1 MIYTLSYK
9 IEDGTTVTKT
19 FEDED
24 EIKTKM
30 TISSFIQNNN
40 IKDFYINGARQSS
53 PTIICI
59 SGKAQNGKDTSAAI
73 FKVELEKLGKKVLVA
88 HYADYLKFIC
98 TNYFMWNGK
107 KMRPAEPCFKKLV
120 QIS

>member
-40 IKDFYINGARQSS
+40 IKDFYVRVIEQSS

-59 SGKAQNGKDTSAAI
+59 SGKAQNGKDTSASI
-73 FKVELEKLGKKVLVA
+73 FK
-88 HYADYLKFIC
+88 I
-98 TNYFMWNGK
+98 
-107 KMRPAEPCFKKLV
+107 
-120 QIS
+120 